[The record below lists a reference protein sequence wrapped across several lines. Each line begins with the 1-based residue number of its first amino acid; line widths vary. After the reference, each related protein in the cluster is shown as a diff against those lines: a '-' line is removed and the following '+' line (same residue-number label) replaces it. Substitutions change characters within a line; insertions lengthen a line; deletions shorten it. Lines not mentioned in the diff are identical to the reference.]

1 MSLGDIVGRTD
12 ALLGKYG
19 KYDEPD
25 PERGPSGKEK
35 GKGAFNGLFAQL
47 QSDCEALEQVPP
59 LRPRPSPPPPPPPNR
74 PVRAQPLPALAL
86 ASTCHCRRPYLPLL
100 AAPLAAVHLGRRP
113 PAKKKKKAPA
123 DPPSPPFRPRN
134 LQPPTAAARL
144 HTPTLPPSQKARDV
158 EGETNRAAIA
168 TMNAELRRGKNAILT
183 GDVPRLEKLAA
194 KRGKGVTK
202 EIVAERQGMV
212 RELVRQIQGVPDGV
226 SSSIRNFR
234 NQQAGRAG
242 GGLEL
247 SEIRVEERGGGSSGV
262 DMSTT
267 EQSEAFA
274 LEWDERKKKQEESLN
289 VISQGLNTLKSM
301 AGDIGEE
308 IDRQDPLLREIE
320 KKVR

>member
-1 MSLGDIVGRTD
+1 
-12 ALLGKYG
+12 
-19 KYDEPD
+19 
-25 PERGPSGKEK
+25 
-35 GKGAFNGLFAQL
+35 
-47 QSDCEALEQVPP
+47 
-59 LRPRPSPPPPPPPNR
+59 
-74 PVRAQPLPALAL
+74 
-86 ASTCHCRRPYLPLL
+86 
-100 AAPLAAVHLGRRP
+100 
-113 PAKKKKKAPA
+113 
-123 DPPSPPFRPRN
+123 
-134 LQPPTAAARL
+134 
-144 HTPTLPPSQKARDV
+144 
-158 EGETNRAAIA
+158 
-168 TMNAELRRGKNAILT
+168 MNAELRRGKNAILT

-202 EIVAERQGMV
+202 EIVAERQGIV

-226 SSSIRNFR
+226 SSSILNFR

-320 KKVR
+320 KKVRQEA

>member
-1 MSLGDIVGRTD
+1 M
-12 ALLGKYG
+12 
-19 KYDEPD
+19 
-25 PERGPSGKEK
+25 
-35 GKGAFNGLFAQL
+35 
-47 QSDCEALEQVPP
+47 
-59 LRPRPSPPPPPPPNR
+59 
-74 PVRAQPLPALAL
+74 
-86 ASTCHCRRPYLPLL
+86 
-100 AAPLAAVHLGRRP
+100 GRRP